1 MNLRTTIATLL
12 LAALLGGAAQAAM
25 LTHMTGVNSE
35 TSEWFEADGTWAL
48 TLAATCY
55 EGFGYV
61 EATVFNEAR
70 EQVGVV
76 TVMGEGIQRGVF
88 EGAPGKYFVEIYTS
102 YWHVYNWELLV
113 ETGEG
118 SAYEVG
124 APLLTVSHAE
134 HGQAQ
139 ADAAAAAEVLAA
151 ASTEPIDI
159 WDGVYTLAQASRG
172 LTAFETNCA
181 ICHGSDLVSADGY
194 APDLTGFMFTSRWYG
209 VTVANRFER
218 IQTTMPLGNPGS
230 LDDQDVVDILAH
242 IFHLNKF
249 PAGDAELEP
258 GPTLERIVIGPK
270 D

>member
-1 MNLRTTIATLL
+1 MRLRTTMATLL
-12 LAALLGGAAQAAM
+12 LTALLGAGAHAAT
-25 LTHMTGVNSE
+25 LTHLTGVNSE

-61 EATVFNEAR
+61 EATVFNENA

-76 TVMGEGIQRGVF
+76 TVMGEGIERGVF
-88 EGAPGKYFVEIYTS
+88 EAAPGRYYIEVYTS

-113 ETGEG
+113 EEGTGGDYAVG
-118 SAYEVG
+118 S
-124 APLLTVSHAE
+124 PLLTVSHADHE
-134 HGQAQ
+134 QAQ
-139 ADAAAAAEVLAA
+139 ADAAEVLA
-151 ASTEPIDI
+151 SEDSGPIDI
-159 WDGVYTLAQASRG
+159 WDGIFTPEQARRG

-181 ICHGSDLVSADGY
+181 VCHGSDLVSADGY

-209 VTVANRFER
+209 VSVADRFER
-218 IQTTMPLGNPGS
+218 ILTTMPLGNPGS
-230 LDDQDVVDILAH
+230 LDDGDVVDILAH
-242 IFHLNKF
+242 IFNVNKF

-258 GPTLERIVIGPK
+258 GPHLERIVIGPK